1 MSVFTSDQ
9 HHDVKTLRRLIG
21 RRSARFDELLCVVE
35 GPKVLSEAL
44 AGGHTVRTVFVDG
57 HAEVPAVTEAVDRGA
72 TLRRL
77 APGLLSKMSD
87 TVTPQPVLAIVESPV
102 VDMETLSPPPHG
114 LVVVGVDISDPGNAG
129 TMIRSAELS
138 GAVAIVFT
146 GASVDVTSPKVV
158 RSSAGA
164 LFHLPVV
171 QAPDTIEALRY
182 LSGEGFQLIG
192 TAVRGRSRVYTTS
205 GLLVGRIAIVLGNEA
220 HGLDEQVSAAIDDW
234 VTIPMVGRTES
245 LNVAMATS
253 VLCFEAARQRTT
265 DDAAEKV

>member
-9 HHDVKTLRRLIG
+9 HQDVKSLRRLLG

-35 GPKVLSEAL
+35 GPKVLSEAM
-44 AGGHTVRTVFVDG
+44 AGGHSVRTVFVDG
-57 HAEVPAVTEAVDRGA
+57 HVEDPVVTEAVKRGA

-77 APGLLSKMSD
+77 APGLLSKLGD

-102 VDMETLSPPPHG
+102 VEMESLSPWPSG

-171 QAPDTIEALRY
+171 QTADTVAALRC
-182 LSGEGFQLIG
+182 LSKAQFRLLG
-192 TAVRGRSRVYTTS
+192 TAVRGDSHPYTTS
-205 GLLVGRIAIVLGNEA
+205 GLLSGAVAIVLGNEA
-220 HGLDEQVSAAIDDW
+220 HGLDESASAEIDAW
-234 VTIPMVGRTES
+234 ITIPMVGRTES
-245 LNVAMATS
+245 LNVAMAAS
-253 VLCFEAARQRTT
+253 ILCFEAARQRS
-265 DDAAEKV
+265 